1 MAYFNQERKKAMAPK
16 IKEILKKY
24 GLKGSLAVRHHSTV
38 VLNIRSGEID
48 FISNYEDCGRERR
61 NRTQLE
67 YGADIKRPT
76 CIDVNVYWYKEHFA
90 GRALMCLEELIRVLN
105 QGNHDRSDIQSDYF
119 DVGWYVDVNIGTW
132 DKPYQL
138 TPYDVVA

>member
-48 FISNYEDCGRERR
+48 FITNFNECGRVKARDTLSLHDNCYCQCVHSGRHFGTWLTRR
-61 NRTQLE
+61 NPRPQTGQSVDMRRTVRQVGQTWFRLFM
-67 YGADIKRPT
+67 RPP
-76 CIDVNVYWYKEHFA
+76 A
-90 GRALMCLEELIRVLN
+90 
-105 QGNHDRSDIQSDYF
+105 
-119 DVGWYVDVNIGTW
+119 
-132 DKPYQL
+132 
-138 TPYDVVA
+138 